1 VEQFFASLTKRQ
13 TMLLLTALAFGGS
26 ESVEAFA
33 HLTREEEE
41 LLRYRAQALL
51 QIPRDRRVPLLV
63 QEIKRLV
70 TQRRRQL
77 GSADPKRLATLLA
90 NERGAVVT
98 VILQALPS
106 ELADAVRAQL
116 SDRPEVKLQRE
127 VKPDILSI
135 VRWKLEDGLRQSAP
149 QVGVFR
155 FTDLLTLQQRE
166 LLAICDRMGARVL
179 ATAVAGL
186 PDAEREEFLGK
197 LPPDQKN
204 LALRA
209 AEAGKARRLSED
221 DARTVLTMYGALDNP
236 PQGVRTAGAQRLVRA
251 CVAQGPEFAQ
261 RLVDRHAGD
270 LGKLFARWL
279 KEERN
284 KPVKGDGGRM
294 DIVEQMERLS
304 QKGVIDKPMRLPPPV
319 RPPPGGLGPPPRP
332 KTSQSVAAG
341 RAVPS
346 GAPSTAPSRPA
357 VPRPPGAQPAGPR
370 RDPIAERNARRAGA
384 SAAPKGLDPKAD
396 PNQSQRVLRDGKP
409 LSKEGAAAGPQPRP
423 KAPRRAVTSPALQEM
438 PKRKDRTAPP
448 TGARSPVLKGQRGP
462 SGGSG

>member
-1 VEQFFASLTKRQ
+1 MEQFFASLTKRQ

-26 ESVEAFA
+26 EAVEAFA
-33 HLTREEEE
+33 HLTKEEEE

-51 QIPRDRRVPLLV
+51 QIPRDKRVPLLV

-90 NERGAVVT
+90 AERGAVVT

-135 VRWKLEDGLRQSAP
+135 VRWKLEDGLRQSSP

-221 DARTVLTMYGALDNP
+221 DARTVLTMYGALESP

-251 CVAQGPEFAQ
+251 CVAQGAEFAQ
-261 RLVDRHAGD
+261 RLVERHAGD

-304 QKGVIDKPMRLPPPV
+304 QKGVIDKPMRLPPPM
-319 RPPPGGLGPPPRP
+319 RPPPGGLAPPPRP
-332 KTSQSVAAG
+332 KTSQSVA

-346 GAPSTAPSRPA
+346 SAPSTAPSRPA
-357 VPRPPGAQPAGPR
+357 VPRASGAQQPGPR
-370 RDPIAERNARRAGA
+370 RDAIAERNARRAGA

-396 PNQSQRVLRDGKP
+396 AHQSQRVLRDGKP
-409 LSKEGAAAGPQPRP
+409 LSKEAPAAGPQP

-438 PKRKDRTAPP
+438 PKRKDRSAPP